1 MQTLIS
7 QDIASI
13 VDNFKTLTTNNN
25 QREQV
30 LLISD
35 VSWSEYEQLLEKIG
49 DISWCKVSYLD
60 GILKIMSP
68 SENHELIKEYLGI
81 LIEVYCDEAEIDYY
95 PLGSTT
101 LKQQD
106 KSSGKEPDAS
116 YCIGS
121 KKAIPDIAIEIVFT
135 SGGEDDLAKYQK
147 LEVPEVWFWNK
158 NQLEVF
164 SLNSNQEYQKVQNS
178 KLLPKLDLNLLE
190 KYLCQMTTGNPRKVK
205 KQFSQAVQD
214 NLLQNN

>member
-1 MQTLIS
+1 MPTLIS
-7 QDIASI
+7 PDIASI
-13 VDNFKTLTTNNN
+13 IKNFKQLTTNNY
-25 QREQV
+25 QRDKV

-35 VSWSEYEQLLEKIG
+35 VSWSEYEQLLETIG
-49 DISWCKVSYLD
+49 DVSWCRISYLD

-68 SENHELIKEYLGI
+68 SENHETIKEYLGI

-95 PLGSTT
+95 PLGSKT

-116 YCIGS
+116 YCIGI
-121 KKAIPDIAIEIVFT
+121 KKEIPDIAIEIVFT
-135 SGGEDDLAKYQK
+135 SGGKDDLAKYQK

-164 SLNSNQEYQKVQNS
+164 SGNSNQEYQKIKTS
-178 KLLPKLDLNLLE
+178 KILSKLDLNLLE
-190 KYLCQMTTGNPRKVK
+190 KYLSQMIAGNPRKIK
-205 KQFSQAVQD
+205 KLFSQAVRD